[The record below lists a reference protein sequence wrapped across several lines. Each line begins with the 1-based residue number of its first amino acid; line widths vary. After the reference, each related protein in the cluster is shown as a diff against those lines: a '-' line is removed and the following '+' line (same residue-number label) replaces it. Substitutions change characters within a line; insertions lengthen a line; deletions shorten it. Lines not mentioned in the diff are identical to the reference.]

1 MFKIINMNERA
12 QMIFEVLKGNFDLVH
27 KKEACK
33 TILELL
39 GDESL
44 SNGNINF
51 YPSNKKDACYSE
63 AIFVSITSSP
73 NKVKLDNNQLIPL
86 NDILP
91 ILFKQTLIDCLNI
104 NKNVVLLTDN
114 IETKE
119 FQKWKN
125 HFKLLKELNINIDI
139 FYIGGDKLIDLNDIV
154 L

>member
-1 MFKIINMNERA
+1 MNRRV
-12 QMIFEVLKGNFDLVH
+12 QMMFEVLKGNLDLVH
-27 KKEACK
+27 KKETCK
-33 TILELL
+33 TLLELL

-44 SNGNINF
+44 ANGNINF
-51 YPSNKKDACYSE
+51 YPSNKKGGCFSE
-63 AIFVSITSSP
+63 AIFVSLTSSP
-73 NKVKLDNNQLIPL
+73 KKVKLDDNQLIPL

-91 ILFKQTLIDCLNI
+91 ILFKQTLIDCLDI
-104 NKNVVLLTDN
+104 NKNVILLTDN

-139 FYIGGDKLIDLNDIV
+139 FYIGGDKLVDLNDIV